1 MKKLA
6 TFLVAI
12 VLLVLLLQSCGVSD
26 QCAAYGEYK
35 RYRVESR

>member
-1 MKKLA
+1 MKKIAAILA
-6 TFLVAI
+6 TI
-12 VLLVLLLQSCGVSD
+12 VILTILLQACGSTE